1 MIQKRIII
9 HSRSLDELVRL
20 SHMYVYKVR
29 LIGFIDRQGVMLAEV
44 EIKYSDYFDMDK
56 LIDSLSEF
64 SVDSPIVE
72 KVYVVEKRVAGRVID
87 RVSVEALP
95 FEVRVGKPYTVNVLG
110 EERKVVEMKISTI
123 FPHLADLIVFGEDYS
138 LRNE

>member
-1 MIQKRIII
+1 MKQKRIII
-9 HSRSLDELVRL
+9 HSRSLDELVSL
-20 SHMYVYKVR
+20 SLVYVYTIR
-29 LIGFIDRQGVMLAEV
+29 LIGFIDRQDGMLAEV

-56 LIDSLSEF
+56 LIDSLSEC

-95 FEVRVGKPYTVNVLG
+95 FEVRVGKPYTANVRG
-110 EERKVVEMKISTI
+110 EERKMVQMKIDSR
-123 FPHLADLIVFGEDYS
+123 FPHLADLILYEEDYA
-138 LRNE
+138 LRNR

>member
-1 MIQKRIII
+1 MKQKRIII

-20 SHMYVYKVR
+20 RHTCVYTIR
-29 LIGFIDRQGVMLAEV
+29 FIGFIDRQDGMLAEV
-44 EIKYSDYFDMDK
+44 EIEYSDYFNMDK

-72 KVYVVEKRVAGRVID
+72 KAYVIEKRVAGRVID

-95 FEVRVGKPYTVNVLG
+95 FEVRVSKPYTVNVLG
-110 EERKVVEMKISTI
+110 EECKVVHMKIDSR
-123 FPHLADLIVFGEDYS
+123 FPHLADLIVNEEDYA
-138 LRNE
+138 LRKR